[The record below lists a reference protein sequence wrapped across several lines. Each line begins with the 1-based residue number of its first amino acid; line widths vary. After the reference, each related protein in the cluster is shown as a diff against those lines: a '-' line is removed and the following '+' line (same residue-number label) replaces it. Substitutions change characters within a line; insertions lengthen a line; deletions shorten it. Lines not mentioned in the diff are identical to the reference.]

1 MIYKDPQDFLRE
13 KKVSPPRP
21 RSHSPDIYRAPSPMK
36 RRSQRSSGR
45 SNRSPSPGERRH
57 RRSPSPVERRQRRSS
72 SPAQRRQRRS
82 SSPDRRQRTPSPA
95 KRESRRQRRSPSPVE
110 SIPPPPPPLPDFVDT
125 PTIIRKPSKRKTESI
140 KLNFNPT
147 TLPISVW
154 SFQGVTLWRPP
165 TLWLTS

>member
-21 RSHSPDIYRAPSPMK
+21 RSPSPDIYRAPSPMK

-45 SNRSPSPGERRH
+45 SNRSPSPA
-57 RRSPSPVERRQRRSS
+57 ERRQRRSS

-82 SSPDRRQRTPSPA
+82 SSPERRQRTPSPA

-154 SFQGVTLWRPP
+154 SFQGVTLWRLP